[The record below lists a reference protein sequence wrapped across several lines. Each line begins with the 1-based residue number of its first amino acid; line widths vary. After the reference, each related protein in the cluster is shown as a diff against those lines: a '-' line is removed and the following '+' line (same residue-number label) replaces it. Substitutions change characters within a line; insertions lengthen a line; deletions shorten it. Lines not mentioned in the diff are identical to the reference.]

1 MTHPIVA
8 ITGASGSCYAVRLL
22 EVLIGQGLEPYV
34 VVSPAGRQV
43 MGVELGSG
51 DLKDHLGATGY
62 REEDVRDLA
71 SPLASG
77 SFPTSGMV
85 VIPCSTG
92 TIGSIAHGISSNL
105 IHRAAEVCLKER
117 RPLIVVPRETPLSQI
132 TLQNMLT
139 LSQAGVHVVPA
150 NPGFYH
156 APKRIEDLVDF
167 MVARVLDL
175 MKIPHE
181 LSRRW
186 TGMPVMDEETTHSAP
201 SPYPLPLKGERIK
214 VRGRGQG

>member
-1 MTHPIVA
+1 MSHPIIAV
-8 ITGASGSCYAVRLL
+8 TGASGSCYAVRLL
-22 EVLIGQGLEPYV
+22 QALIEQGTEPYV

-51 DLKDHLGATGY
+51 DLKDHLGASGW

-77 SFPTSGMV
+77 SFQTSGMV
-85 VIPCSTG
+85 IIPCSTG
-92 TIGSIAHGISSNL
+92 TLGSVAHGISSNL

-117 RPLIVVPRETPLSQI
+117 RPLIVVPREAPLSQI

-150 NPGFYH
+150 SPGFYH
-156 APKRIEDLVDF
+156 APKEIGDLVDF
-167 MVARVLDL
+167 MTARVLDL
-175 MKIPHE
+175 MKIPHN
-181 LSRRW
+181 LSKRW
-186 TGMPVMDEETTHSAP
+186 TGMPVIEHALGD
-201 SPYPLPLKGERIK
+201 
-214 VRGRGQG
+214 